1 MKLTKN
7 DRNITII
14 LGEKNEK
21 TNKRKETVYHKLY
34 LKCNNNSFIEPY
46 DSTTDKLCYG
56 FRIKSKN
63 GARH

>member
-21 TNKRKETVYHKLY
+21 TNERKEKKQIINADCFGYDISY
-34 LKCNNNSFIEPY
+34 LFQFY
-46 DSTTDKLCYG
+46 VDS
-56 FRIKSKN
+56 
-63 GARH
+63 